1 MKWENIHFS
10 LPKVCLPGL
19 HITLG
24 IFDRLFSL
32 LEDSCHG
39 LDVSVALEDSAVG
52 GHTYTRYVSALKE
65 VKILKEEEDRQIN
78 K

>member
-1 MKWENIHFS
+1 MKCRNIHFS

-32 LEDSCHG
+32 LEDCCHE
-39 LDVSVALEDSAVG
+39 LDLSVALEVNAIAAG
-52 GHTYTRYVSALKE
+52 GHTYSQYVSALKE
-65 VKILKEEEDRQIN
+65 VKTLKEEE
-78 K
+78 KK